1 MKYDFSSIPQI
12 DNQQIHLNHQNI
24 FHISIVYSQIYNL
37 TTVYTGSYFSGFG
50 YAILLLFCIFI
61 LMSTKLRFLKN
72 KNVIIFVLVS
82 LLSLISLNVDISN
95 HYVRLAQAGDMRLW
109 SSVDRLLEKNYNLV
123 REKNIC
129 APTLWQRGL
138 RQGLFHPQSMDSY
151 WNDYASVKYNKTIN
165 FKKNTTDCEFI
176 LEFIDAI

>member
-1 MKYDFSSIPQI
+1 MP
-12 DNQQIHLNHQNI
+12 
-24 FHISIVYSQIYNL
+24 
-37 TTVYTGSYFSGFG
+37 
-50 YAILLLFCIFI
+50 
-61 LMSTKLRFLKN
+61 TKLRFLKN
-72 KNVIIFVLVS
+72 RNVIIFILIS

-109 SSVDRLLEKNYNLV
+109 NSVDRLLEENYNLV
-123 REKNIC
+123 RQKNIC

-151 WNDYASVKYNKTIN
+151 WNDYASVKYNKTID

-176 LEFIDAI
+176 LEFTDNYVTGEYALLINEMRDNNITRMTLLDYKLENKQLIYEIYSDDSRRKS